1 MPTLNSQNKV
11 ATIIVINHT
20 AVNNQKLDKLSDNDV
35 ASSYKEQ
42 TIYFIIAHSGDR
54 CMNKPEFK
62 QQYQTGV
69 LQFTAFRSLIS
80 VLFKRFDPT
89 KLLPLSRDFESCNL
103 PYQLGEL
110 QITRHF
116 LSKTNGHRVSDV
128 QHVAVFF

>member
-1 MPTLNSQNKV
+1 NKV

-69 LQFTAFRSLIS
+69 LQVIFMLICKS
-80 VLFKRFDPT
+80 STVSRERRKEEW
-89 KLLPLSRDFESCNL
+89 LLWDCLSRCSSSRN
-103 PYQLGEL
+103 GEE
-110 QITRHF
+110 
-116 LSKTNGHRVSDV
+116 D
-128 QHVAVFF
+128 